1 LRRGDRRNGSLPA
14 MTVMLPETVRSA
26 TVDLDGPTHYFDFG
40 GPADG
45 PLIVCVHGLGGAAW
59 NWAAVAPLLTDR
71 CRVVALDLAGHGRTP
86 AAGRET
92 TVRANRRLLDRF
104 LREVIGEPAVLMG
117 NSMGGAISLLE
128 AAASPDAVSGLV
140 LVDPALPR
148 PAFAPIDPRVA
159 VTFAAMSLP
168 GVGEAAMN
176 RRRRRRTPE
185 QQVRETLALCCVDP
199 SRIPPDVLAL
209 GIALTEERL
218 GQPAGPGD
226 FLAAARSLVRMLARA
241 RKFRSAMA
249 RVSAPVLLIHGDRDR
264 LVSVRVAEAVAAAN
278 PHWRFE
284 IARRVGHVPQLE
296 APDWTAALVLDW
308 LDSVDSATS
317 VSSSSTK

>member
-1 LRRGDRRNGSLPA
+1 LPRRDRRNGSLP
-14 MTVMLPETVRSA
+14 TVTVTLPETVRST

-45 PLIVCVHGLGGAAW
+45 PVIVCVHGLGGAAW
-59 NWAAVAPLLTDR
+59 NWAAVAPLLTER
-71 CRVVALDLAGHGRTP
+71 FRVLALDLAGHGRTP
-86 AAGRET
+86 AAGRKT
-92 TVRANRRLLDRF
+92 TVSANRRLLDRF
-104 LREVIGEPAVLMG
+104 VREVVGGPVVLMG
-117 NSMGGAISLLE
+117 NSMGGAISLLQG
-128 AAASPDAVSGLV
+128 AAAPDVVNGLV

-148 PAFAPIDPRVA
+148 PALAPIDPRVA
-159 VTFAAMSLP
+159 ATFAIMSLP
-168 GVGEAAMN
+168 GLGEAALN

-199 SRIPPDVLAL
+199 SRIDPDVLAL

-226 FLAAARSLVRMLARA
+226 FLDAARSLVRMLARA
-241 RKFRSAMA
+241 RKFRAAMA
-249 RVSAPVLLIHGDRDR
+249 RVNAPVLLVHGDADR
-264 LVSVRVAEAVAAAN
+264 LVSLRVAQAVADAN

-284 IARRVGHVPQLE
+284 IARGIGHVPQLE

-308 LDSVDSATS
+308 ADSLDSLTS
-317 VSSSSTK
+317 VSSSSTR

>member
-1 LRRGDRRNGSLPA
+1 MGSLES
-14 MTVMLPETVRSA
+14 MTITLPETVRSA
-26 TVDLDGPTHYFDFG
+26 TVDLGGPTHYFDFG

-45 PLIVCVHGLGGAAW
+45 PLVVCVHGLGGAAW
-59 NWAAVAPLLTDR
+59 NWAAVAPALTER
-71 CRVVALDLAGHGRTP
+71 CRVLAIDLAGHGRTP

-104 LREVIGEPAVLMG
+104 LREVAGEPVVLMG

-128 AAASPDAVSGLV
+128 AAASPELVAGVV

-168 GVGEAAMN
+168 GVGEAALN

-199 SRIPPDVLAL
+199 KRIPADVLAL
-209 GIALTEERL
+209 GIALTKEKY
-218 GQPAGPGD
+218 GQPSGPGE
-226 FLAAARSLVRMLARA
+226 FLDAARSLVRMLARS
-241 RKFRSAMA
+241 RKFRATMA
-249 RVSAPVLLIHGDRDR
+249 RVTAPVLLIHGDADR
-264 LVSVRVAEAVAAAN
+264 LVSLRVAQAVADAN

-284 IARRVGHVPQLE
+284 VARGIGHVPQLE

-308 LDSVDSATS
+308 LESVDSLTS
-317 VSSSSTK
+317 VSSSSTR

>member
-1 LRRGDRRNGSLPA
+1 MPRRDRRNGSLP
-14 MTVMLPETVRSA
+14 TVTVTLPETVRST

-45 PLIVCVHGLGGAAW
+45 PVIVCVHGLGGAAW
-59 NWAAVAPLLTDR
+59 NWAAVAPLLTER
-71 CRVVALDLAGHGRTP
+71 FRVLALDLAGHGRTP
-86 AAGRET
+86 AAGRKT
-92 TVRANRRLLDRF
+92 TVSANRRLLDRF
-104 LREVIGEPAVLMG
+104 VREVVGGPVVLMG
-117 NSMGGAISLLE
+117 NSMGGAISLLQ
-128 AAASPDAVSGLV
+128 AAAAPDVVDGLV

-148 PAFAPIDPRVA
+148 PALAPIDPRVA
-159 VTFAAMSLP
+159 ATFAIMSLP
-168 GVGEAAMN
+168 GLGEAALN

-199 SRIPPDVLAL
+199 SRIDPDVLAL

-226 FLAAARSLVRMLARA
+226 FLDAARSLVRMLARA
-241 RKFRSAMA
+241 RKFRAAMA
-249 RVSAPVLLIHGDRDR
+249 RVNAPVLLVHGDADR
-264 LVSVRVAEAVAAAN
+264 LVSLRVAQAVADAN

-284 IARRVGHVPQLE
+284 IARGIGHVPQLE

-308 LDSVDSATS
+308 ADSLDSLTS
-317 VSSSSTK
+317 VSSSSTR